1 MNNQPIITFNLSF
14 WRFLSPRKGLIM
26 YYKYFFSEGFL
37 IHSITRFS
45 HIILEK
51 ERLLEVFNLAHS
63 YGRWEIKTQ
72 RDETTFPESQC
83 VKPPPVPRP
92 FVLSP
97 DFTAPLVIFM
107 MSYWDF

>member
-1 MNNQPIITFNLSF
+1 M
-14 WRFLSPRKGLIM
+14 
-26 YYKYFFSEGFL
+26 